1 MNQIFAALV
10 LVLSFLLQS
19 CSPEPQ
25 KVSGDVFVV
34 TKGGQNFKL
43 GLVEVNVYNQDT
55 LVELVKNN
63 LKRTIIGAKESVP
76 DSTLDVYDKMLILRS
91 SLENEIL
98 SVSDHGYNI
107 SNNLKS
113 IVSTKTDADGKFE
126 ILLPKG
132 NYALRAHSQR
142 MVGDKTEEYDWI
154 ITFKV
159 QEEMNNPI
167 ILSNDNMGYGCT
179 DCVLDFKE
187 FEEIEDSELK
197 LLLWREV
204 LNKE

>member
-1 MNQIFAALV
+1 MNQLFATLL
-10 LVLSFLLQS
+10 LVLSLLLQS
-19 CSPEPQ
+19 CSPEPK

-43 GLVEVNVYNQDT
+43 GLVEVNVYNHDT
-55 LVELVKNN
+55 LVGLVKNT
-63 LKRTIIGAKESVP
+63 LKRTIIDAKESVP
-76 DSTLDVYDKMLILRS
+76 DSTLDVYNKMLILRS
-91 SLENEIL
+91 SLENEVV

-107 SNNLKS
+107 ANNLKP
-113 IVSTKTDADGKFE
+113 IISTKTDADGKFE

-142 MVGDKTEEYDWI
+142 MVVDKTEEYDWI
-154 ITFKV
+154 IIFKV
-159 QEEMNNPI
+159 QEEMNNQI

-187 FEEIEDSELK
+187 FEEIEDSELG